1 MVTEDIGFKPSTE
14 IGAEIWNCKACS
26 VADLASFFVF
36 FGGVFSQVLCW
47 TFLLIYARVIKY
59 NLPSTRSD

>member
-1 MVTEDIGFKPSTE
+1 MFLPTIDGEKKTELLMVTEDIGFKPSTE

-36 FGGVFSQVLCW
+36 FGGVFSQVLC
-47 TFLLIYARVIKY
+47 
-59 NLPSTRSD
+59 